1 MKKLLIL
8 IALFALALA
17 VEAKRK
23 AEPVLLDEEFN
34 PWFQYEEP
42 VQKINLFQY
51 NLEHSAK
58 AKLDS
63 KMDVIDPNSTKYTPV
78 WIIFSRVKP
87 KTIPIP
93 TKRVIKEQLVV
104 PTKIE
109 HLPTDV
115 DLKRANN
122 SN

>member
-34 PWFQYEEP
+34 PWFNEP
-42 VQKINLFQY
+42 VQKLDLFQE
-51 NLEHSAK
+51 NLKNMEK
-58 AKLDS
+58 KKLDS

>member
-42 VQKINLFQY
+42 VQKINLFQR
-51 NLEHSAK
+51 SA
-58 AKLDS
+58 
-63 KMDVIDPNSTKYTPV
+63 V
-78 WIIFSRVKP
+78 F
-87 KTIPIP
+87 
-93 TKRVIKEQLVV
+93 
-104 PTKIE
+104 
-109 HLPTDV
+109 
-115 DLKRANN
+115 
-122 SN
+122 

>member
-23 AEPVLLDEEFN
+23 ADPVLLDDDFN

-42 VQKINLFQY
+42 VQKLDLFQE
-51 NLEHSAK
+51 NLKNMEK
-58 AKLDS
+58 KKLDS